1 MQLSVPRAAALG
13 GRMGL
18 GPTTKLGAHWERLG
32 VAFAHGAAHLPAGWG
47 AGGGVLP
54 HHTVPAEPTHP
65 SAALLPCLVLMCHLP

>member
-32 VAFAHGAAHLPAGWG
+32 VAFAHGAAHLPAGWEEG
-47 AGGGVLP
+47 ASFPITRCLQSP
-54 HHTVPAEPTHP
+54 PTRQRLCCP
-65 SAALLPCLVLMCHLP
+65 V